1 MRLQALTYIV
11 GTMLVI
17 FGSLRAFLMGW
28 QRRDREI
35 RDEEEGGPRRKG
47 PRYHLMWGIL
57 WVLMGVALV
66 VSTYL
71 QSRR

>member
-47 PRYHLMWGIL
+47 PRYHLAVGAL
-57 WVLMGVALV
+57 WVGMGLFLV
-66 VSTYL
+66 ISTYV
-71 QSRR
+71 QTHR